1 MKRRNILRAAAAG
14 RSLGVC
20 VCTAGF
26 VLGPLIAA
34 VPAVQAAPLMEAGQE
49 NQASRNLRQLR
60 DEVEWRRLEGEVNS
74 LEAQRRE
81 AAPPP
86 AAQEPTVPAGAF
98 RFRLEA
104 VTHTPSA
111 ILSDEEFTR
120 VTAPFVGRD
129 VAIADLKAMLE
140 AVNALYREKGY
151 VVCEARLAPQRIRGG
166 RLLVTLVEGRTGRTT
181 VSGAEHT
188 SAGYILGAFD
198 LKQGEVANYREMSDA
213 LVRFN
218 MTNDVELSVDIRAG
232 EASGTTDYEIR
243 TTEPPNWSASFFAD
257 TLGPRSTGRPRA
269 GVSVTNR
276 SVFGRRDAATLLGLV
291 SEGSRSVYA
300 SYGMPLNSMGTR
312 LTASVSIGSVDVIA
326 GPSAAG
332 DVEGD
337 SEYYALRLEHP
348 VYVTP
353 QQKWTL
359 WGEWSRQKSETD
371 FFAVTINDGRSIP
384 PGRASRRLSSAA
396 SRSFTS
402 RLPSGM
408 AA

>member
-1 MKRRNILRAAAAG
+1 
-14 RSLGVC
+14 
-20 VCTAGF
+20 
-26 VLGPLIAA
+26 
-34 VPAVQAAPLMEAGQE
+34 MEAGQE

-166 RLLVTLVEGRTGRTT
+166 RLLVTLVEGRTGCTT

-188 SAGYILGAFD
+188 SAGYILGAFE

-232 EASGTTDYEIR
+232 EAPGTTDYEIR

-269 GVSVTNR
+269 GVSITR
-276 SVFGRRDAATLLGLV
+276 TAASSGGAMRR
-291 SEGSRSVYA
+291 R
-300 SYGMPLNSMGTR
+300 
-312 LTASVSIGSVDVIA
+312 
-326 GPSAAG
+326 
-332 DVEGD
+332 
-337 SEYYALRLEHP
+337 
-348 VYVTP
+348 
-353 QQKWTL
+353 
-359 WGEWSRQKSETD
+359 
-371 FFAVTINDGRSIP
+371 
-384 PGRASRRLSSAA
+384 SSA
-396 SRSFTS
+396 S
-402 RLPSGM
+402 
-408 AA
+408 

>member
-243 TTEPPNWSASFFAD
+243 TTEPPNWSASFFCRHAGSPLD
-257 TLGPRSTGRPRA
+257 GTSPGRRFGHKPQRLRAARCGDAPRPRKRREPKRLRELRHA
-269 GVSVTNR
+269 AQFDGHAPHGERLNR
-276 SVFGRRDAATLLGLV
+276 QRGRDCGALRRGRRRGGL
-291 SEGSRSVYA
+291 
-300 SYGMPLNSMGTR
+300 
-312 LTASVSIGSVDVIA
+312 
-326 GPSAAG
+326 
-332 DVEGD
+332 
-337 SEYYALRLEHP
+337 
-348 VYVTP
+348 
-353 QQKWTL
+353 
-359 WGEWSRQKSETD
+359 
-371 FFAVTINDGRSIP
+371 
-384 PGRASRRLSSAA
+384 
-396 SRSFTS
+396 
-402 RLPSGM
+402 
-408 AA
+408 

>member
-26 VLGPLIAA
+26 VLGRLLAA
-34 VPAVQAAPLMEAGQE
+34 VPAVQAAPPPLMEAGQE

-166 RLLVTLVEGRTGRTT
+166 RLLVTLVEGRTGRRTYERGLHPRRFRT
-181 VSGAEHT
+181 Q
-188 SAGYILGAFD
+188 AG
-198 LKQGEVANYREMSDA
+198 
-213 LVRFN
+213 
-218 MTNDVELSVDIRAG
+218 
-232 EASGTTDYEIR
+232 
-243 TTEPPNWSASFFAD
+243 
-257 TLGPRSTGRPRA
+257 
-269 GVSVTNR
+269 
-276 SVFGRRDAATLLGLV
+276 
-291 SEGSRSVYA
+291 
-300 SYGMPLNSMGTR
+300 
-312 LTASVSIGSVDVIA
+312 
-326 GPSAAG
+326 
-332 DVEGD
+332 
-337 SEYYALRLEHP
+337 
-348 VYVTP
+348 
-353 QQKWTL
+353 
-359 WGEWSRQKSETD
+359 
-371 FFAVTINDGRSIP
+371 
-384 PGRASRRLSSAA
+384 
-396 SRSFTS
+396 
-402 RLPSGM
+402 
-408 AA
+408 

>member
-181 VSGAEHT
+181 VSG
-188 SAGYILGAFD
+188 GAM
-198 LKQGEVANYREMSDA
+198 RRRS
-213 LVRFN
+213 
-218 MTNDVELSVDIRAG
+218 
-232 EASGTTDYEIR
+232 
-243 TTEPPNWSASFFAD
+243 SAS
-257 TLGPRSTGRPRA
+257 
-269 GVSVTNR
+269 
-276 SVFGRRDAATLLGLV
+276 
-291 SEGSRSVYA
+291 
-300 SYGMPLNSMGTR
+300 
-312 LTASVSIGSVDVIA
+312 
-326 GPSAAG
+326 
-332 DVEGD
+332 
-337 SEYYALRLEHP
+337 
-348 VYVTP
+348 
-353 QQKWTL
+353 
-359 WGEWSRQKSETD
+359 
-371 FFAVTINDGRSIP
+371 
-384 PGRASRRLSSAA
+384 
-396 SRSFTS
+396 
-402 RLPSGM
+402 
-408 AA
+408 

>member
-1 MKRRNILRAAAAG
+1 M
-14 RSLGVC
+14 
-20 VCTAGF
+20 
-26 VLGPLIAA
+26 
-34 VPAVQAAPLMEAGQE
+34 
-49 NQASRNLRQLR
+49 
-60 DEVEWRRLEGEVNS
+60 NS

-166 RLLVTLVEGRTGRTT
+166 RLLVTLVEGRTGCTT

-188 SAGYILGAFD
+188 SAGYILGAFE

-232 EASGTTDYEIR
+232 EAPGTTDYEIR

-269 GVSVTNR
+269 GVSITNR
-276 SVFGRRDAATLLGLV
+276 SVFGRRCGDAPRPRKRREPKLLRELRDAAQFDGHAPHGERLNRQRGRDCGAFRRGRRRRGL
-291 SEGSRSVYA
+291 
-300 SYGMPLNSMGTR
+300 
-312 LTASVSIGSVDVIA
+312 
-326 GPSAAG
+326 
-332 DVEGD
+332 
-337 SEYYALRLEHP
+337 
-348 VYVTP
+348 
-353 QQKWTL
+353 
-359 WGEWSRQKSETD
+359 
-371 FFAVTINDGRSIP
+371 
-384 PGRASRRLSSAA
+384 
-396 SRSFTS
+396 
-402 RLPSGM
+402 
-408 AA
+408 

>member
-1 MKRRNILRAAAAG
+1 
-14 RSLGVC
+14 
-20 VCTAGF
+20 
-26 VLGPLIAA
+26 
-34 VPAVQAAPLMEAGQE
+34 MEAGQG

-166 RLLVTLVEGRTGRTT
+166 RLLVTLVEGRTGCTT

-188 SAGYILGAFD
+188 SAGHGPKGPFSAPPFGPGCRECLG
-198 LKQGEVANYREMSDA
+198 R
-213 LVRFN
+213 
-218 MTNDVELSVDIRAG
+218 
-232 EASGTTDYEIR
+232 
-243 TTEPPNWSASFFAD
+243 
-257 TLGPRSTGRPRA
+257 
-269 GVSVTNR
+269 
-276 SVFGRRDAATLLGLV
+276 GRR
-291 SEGSRSVYA
+291 ER
-300 SYGMPLNSMGTR
+300 MGQHHR
-312 LTASVSIGSVDVIA
+312 DG
-326 GPSAAG
+326 GPSG
-332 DVEGD
+332 
-337 SEYYALRLEHP
+337 
-348 VYVTP
+348 
-353 QQKWTL
+353 
-359 WGEWSRQKSETD
+359 
-371 FFAVTINDGRSIP
+371 
-384 PGRASRRLSSAA
+384 
-396 SRSFTS
+396 
-402 RLPSGM
+402 
-408 AA
+408 